1 MEEKKFR
8 IESDLLGE
16 LQIQKRRIM
25 VYKHSVPSITIT
37 YHASACV
44 TILTMSQQ

>member
-16 LQIQKRRIM
+16 LQIPEEAYYG
-25 VYKHSVPSITIT
+25 VHSVPSTTST
-37 YHASACV
+37 YHVSACV
-44 TILTMSQQ
+44 TIPTMSQQ